1 MSIVVTPIPRLI
13 DLAAPSF
20 TLGTANAAGS
30 AATAVASDSTLLAFD
45 TTVPTTI
52 AYGASAAAGSG
63 TTVSYRNH
71 THGMAAE
78 PSVAVTRVGG
88 QTSVSS
94 TTSTS
99 VTDLIS
105 IGSLSIAVNDPIK
118 LVLTTGKSTGGAS
131 AVSFG
136 LTLNTTV
143 CVLAAAGAA
152 SLIGHSADNEAQMG
166 YGVYEIAPRINNYQL
181 LVGYQTVSNGS
192 TVTRSKTV
200 GPINNLNA
208 FPPVAVIT
216 DVIITAISTSGVT
229 ASCGLLEIY
238 DFDG

>member
-13 DLAAPSF
+13 DLAAPAF

-52 AYGASAAAGSG
+52 AYSASAAAGSG

-78 PSVAVTRVGG
+78 PSVAVSRVGG

-105 IGSLSIAVNDPIK
+105 IGSLTIPLNDPIK
-118 LVLTTGKSTGGAS
+118 FVLTTAKSSGAS
-131 AVSFG
+131 SAASFG
-136 LTLNTTV
+136 LKLNASV
-143 CVLAAAGAA
+143 LVLAAAGAA
-152 SLIGHSADNEAQMG
+152 SLTGHTTVNEYQMG
-166 YGVYEIAPRINNYQL
+166 YGVYEIAPRINNYQIM
-181 LVGYQTVSNGS
+181 VGYQTVTNGS
-192 TVTRSKTV
+192 LVTRSKSV
-200 GPINNLNA
+200 GPINDTNA
-208 FPPVAVIT
+208 APPVAVIT
-216 DVIITAISTSGVT
+216 DFVITAISTSSVT

-238 DFDG
+238 DFTG